1 MLHGDT
7 GVGHGK
13 PGTGDMGTGH
23 GDTGIGDTGTQG
35 LGTWRWDVG
44 TWGWDTR
51 TWDTGMWGQGYT
63 DIGHGDTGAETRGL
77 RDWGQG
83 DTWMGDTEPW
93 GHGDGTQG
101 QPAPRG
107 PAPRLGEHFTTRPSP
122 GAGSEALVGGAQPPR
137 VSQPSP
143 RTGRRPARACPGAGC
158 RGSGSLSSPAPSE
171 AFRAKQTQAAL
182 ARTHT
187 HSSQRWSEE
196 TVPSAEQRL
205 CKASVCCPNYLLSSR
220 HPFFQGSPCLLAQ
233 GWVCLSLVVF
243 SSPVFFFLP

>member
-1 MLHGDT
+1 
-7 GVGHGK
+7 
-13 PGTGDMGTGH
+13 
-23 GDTGIGDTGTQG
+23 
-35 LGTWRWDVG
+35 
-44 TWGWDTR
+44 
-51 TWDTGMWGQGYT
+51 MWGQGYT